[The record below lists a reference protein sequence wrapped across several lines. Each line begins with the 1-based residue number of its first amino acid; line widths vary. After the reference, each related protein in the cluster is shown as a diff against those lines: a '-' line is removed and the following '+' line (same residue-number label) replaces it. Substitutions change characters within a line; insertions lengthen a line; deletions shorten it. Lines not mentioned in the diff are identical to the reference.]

1 MYGTLKETPQLFFA
15 ENWNNRGE
23 QMVLQLLQKM
33 DTISTFR
40 YHLPG
45 KTN

>member
-1 MYGTLKETPQLFFA
+1 MYGTLKETPNF
-15 ENWNNRGE
+15 ENWNYRGK
-23 QMVLQLLQKM
+23 QMVLQLIQKM
-33 DTISTFR
+33 DTISAFR